1 MSGPASD
8 GDSGAQQVS
17 IAPCAQKQQRSAPA
31 VDIAKTELGSSASS
45 SRDGSC
51 HGLEHQR
58 GSGLLRSTS
67 SRDLNDGVREW
78 EQPHVWLEK
87 GPPASPCEPER
98 LSTLRSIAPHGQL
111 ENLHHPKFGEPLR
124 PCDSLCN
131 ILTERWA
138 LHCASAHYL
147 PFLVGPAAHW
157 NQQCHP
163 PCKQCSNRHLP
174 ENCLLIPYRLCRAIA
189 GSGVQDLWHRSRSS
203 VADGRQ

>member
-67 SRDLNDGVREW
+67 SRDLNDGVRAW
-78 EQPHVWLEK
+78 
-87 GPPASPCEPER
+87 
-98 LSTLRSIAPHGQL
+98 

-203 VADGRQ
+203 VADRRQ